1 MLVLRNLNTAC
12 EEPSVAALAPDLEGA
27 CAEIIMADWFEA
39 LREQADLISRL
50 ATDVPPILNDP
61 NLTPERARRVY
72 QLVESGAQQ
81 FDVLVAKMD
90 RDNAVPNAQMRTAE
104 RLMDVWSNLWVLTT
118 NKVRAMDVSVRG

>member
-1 MLVLRNLNTAC
+1 MYGTT
-12 EEPSVAALAPDLEGA
+12 
-27 CAEIIMADWFEA
+27 MADWFEA

-50 ATDVPPILNDP
+50 AVEVPPILNDP

-118 NKVRAMDVSVRG
+118 NKVRALEVSVHG